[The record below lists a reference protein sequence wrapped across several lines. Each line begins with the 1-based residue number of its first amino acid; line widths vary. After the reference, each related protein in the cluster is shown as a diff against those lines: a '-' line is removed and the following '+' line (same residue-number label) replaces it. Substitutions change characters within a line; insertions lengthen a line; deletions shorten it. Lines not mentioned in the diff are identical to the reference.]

1 MVLPSLRSFWMVL
14 FSPPPLGVVRFV
26 RLLCGWW
33 SFSPIE
39 RQLDGANELNQVA
52 AKQSDANESKV
63 ALLRSG
69 GVFPPP
75 SVWVAV
81 FAPSHIFARWFF
93 HTSSVWAAVL
103 SYLSPFRVV
112 LVVVFT

>member
-1 MVLPSLRSFWMVL
+1 MVL
-14 FSPPPLGVVRFV
+14 FSPPSLGVVRFV

-33 SFSPIE
+33 SFSPNE

-52 AKQSDANESKV
+52 AKQSDANESKGV
-63 ALLRSG
+63 LLG
-69 GVFPPP
+69 GGGGAFLPP

-81 FAPSHIFARWFF
+81 FAPSHIFARWCF

-103 SYLSPFRVV
+103 SYLSLPSGWCSI
-112 LVVVFT
+112 